1 MRASCGLVIFLPK
14 VLIMDECSKKLII
27 WDFDGVI
34 ADTEKL
40 WLENRRQMIN
50 EKFGLNWDFDTTNK
64 HLGGMSDKTKRLNM
78 DKLGLTTDDEFWKES
93 MARDMAVMAKG
104 FEATPG
110 TEDILNCREIKQ
122 CVATGGIY
130 SKSVEKLKTIG
141 FWGKYINDTNLFTAD
156 MVEHGKPEPELFLL
170 AAAKMGELPETC
182 VVIEDSLA
190 GMTAGLR
197 AGMTVIAYIGCEMNN
212 NPENIKNIR
221 ALGVKHIFSTMAEIK
236 DFLGICK
243 YRFDKI

>member
-27 WDFDGVI
+27 WDFDGVM

-122 CVATGGIY
+122 
-130 SKSVEKLKTIG
+130 L
-141 FWGKYINDTNLFTAD
+141 
-156 MVEHGKPEPELFLL
+156 
-170 AAAKMGELPETC
+170 
-182 VVIEDSLA
+182 SL
-190 GMTAGLR
+190 
-197 AGMTVIAYIGCEMNN
+197 I
-212 NPENIKNIR
+212 
-221 ALGVKHIFSTMAEIK
+221 HI
-236 DFLGICK
+236 
-243 YRFDKI
+243 